1 MKNSL
6 NKFLPLI
13 SKLKGKKPVVIIISV
28 ILISVGI
35 YAIEKGYIS
44 EGMLDFGSV
53 VDQVDQIMT
62 DTTQVS
68 DTILIEKVDTVI
80 INVEETQSIK

>member
-6 NKFLPLI
+6 NKLLPIL
-13 SKLKGKKPVVIIISV
+13 SKLKGKKPLVIIISV
-28 ILISVGI
+28 VLISFGI
-35 YAIEKGYIS
+35 YAVEKGYIA
-44 EGMLDFGSV
+44 EGMLDLGSV
-53 VDQVDQIMT
+53 VDQVDEILS

>member
-6 NKFLPLI
+6 NKLLPLI
-13 SKLKGKKPVVIIISV
+13 SKLNGKKPIVIIISV
-28 ILISVGI
+28 ILISLGI
-35 YAIEKGYIS
+35 YAVEKGYIN
-44 EGMLDFGSV
+44 EGMLDLGSV
-53 VDQVDQIMT
+53 VDQVDQILA

-80 INVEETQSIK
+80 INVEESESIK

>member
-6 NKFLPLI
+6 NKLLPLI
-13 SKLKGKKPVVIIISV
+13 SKLKGKKPAVIIISLV
-28 ILISVGI
+28 LILFGI
-35 YAIEKGYIS
+35 YAVEKGYIT
-44 EGMLDFGSV
+44 EGMLDFGSM
-53 VDQVDQIMT
+53 VDQVDQIMS